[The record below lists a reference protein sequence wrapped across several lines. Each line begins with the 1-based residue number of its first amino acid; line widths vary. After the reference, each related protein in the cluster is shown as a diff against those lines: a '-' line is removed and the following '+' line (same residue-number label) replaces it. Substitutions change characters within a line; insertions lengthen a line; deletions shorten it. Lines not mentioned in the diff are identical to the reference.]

1 MDVPKKS
8 LIEMGFTE
16 EDLATGFTVYQAV
29 GCDQCRDG
37 YKGRVGIYE
46 VMKITPKLAKLIME
60 DGNSIQIADLS
71 RSEGFPDLRRS
82 GLVKVMAGITT
93 LQEMDRITGAD
104 ASH

>member
-1 MDVPKKS
+1 
-8 LIEMGFTE
+8 
-16 EDLATGFTVYQAV
+16 
-29 GCDQCRDG
+29 
-37 YKGRVGIYE
+37 
-46 VMKITPKLAKLIME
+46 ME

-82 GLVKVMAGITT
+82 GLKKVMAGITT